1 MWYTNL
7 ENVNEM
13 FATDASLSACGAV
26 CGGEFLRYRF
36 PDKLLLD
43 VKYNIAH
50 LEMSSES
57 DTIAECL
64 GTLFNTLSMTISVLP
79 DQMLELR
86 ILLESLT
93 CKQKETRKEL
103 ES

>member
-1 MWYTNL
+1 MNYIDDFIGAEKWSKVWNSYI
-7 ENVNEM
+7 
-13 FATDASLSACGAV
+13 SLG
-26 CGGEFLRYRF
+26 
-36 PDKLLLD
+36 KLLREIGAEEAPE
-43 VKYNIAH
+43 K
-50 LEMSSES
+50 SSES